1 LLKLPFGG
9 ILRQKDNRSQEKLIN
24 WQRNQFLEFW
34 GKALL
39 QAAKSQKQLEDLA
52 MWFHRGFLGF
62 KDYIQMFKTAYGLD
76 DLAEDSP
83 DYVTMWKKAEE
94 EFSDSFKDY
103 LNLMGVVPREE
114 YAALARR
121 CEELEGKLAEQEETL
136 KLLRLLA
143 EEKGMGLE
151 ATTLEFQ
158 KLIKKQG
165 EQFQKFIKGMGK
177 SA

>member
-1 LLKLPFGG
+1 M
-9 ILRQKDNRSQEKLIN
+9 NRH
-24 WQRNQFLEFW
+24 FLEFW

-39 QAAKSQKQLEDLA
+39 QAAKSQKQVEDLA
-52 MWFHRGFLGF
+52 AWFHRGFLGF
-62 KDYIQMFKTAYGLD
+62 QDYTKLFKNSYGLD
-76 DLAEDSP
+76 ELEENSP
-83 DYVTMWKKAEE
+83 DFVNMWKKAEE
-94 EFSDSFKDY
+94 DFRDSFKDY

-121 CEELEGKLAEQEETL
+121 CEELEAKIAEQEENL
-136 KLLRLLA
+136 KHLRLLA
-143 EEKGMGLE
+143 EDKGMGLE

-165 EQFQKFIKGMGK
+165 EQFQKFIEGMGK